1 MKRKFELPSAVEF
14 IINKINSAGHRADVV
29 GGPVRDFLLGER
41 PHDYD
46 ITTSARP
53 EEIKAIFADFRTVDT
68 GIKHGTV
75 TLVMDGENY
84 EITTYRIDGEY
95 KDSRHP
101 ESVEFTKNL
110 AEDLARRDF
119 TMNAIAYNP
128 TDGIEDRF
136 NGEKDIAQ
144 KIIRAVGEPKKRF
157 TEDALRILRGIR
169 FSAVLGFEIE
179 EQTAQAMRE
188 CKELLSGISAERI
201 FVEWKKLLSG
211 DHSYEVIEKHRDI
224 IEVFLPEISGVDLP
238 EREAFYSAE
247 PIIRQICLFAPLGDG
262 AKKYREAMIR
272 LKTDAA
278 TRDVGAL
285 VLSARGEYDLRCAS
299 SVKIMMNELGADV
312 ARASLKLKC
321 ALGKISIGESEAVDN
336 ILAAK
341 EPYRISD
348 LDING
353 ADALFMGF
361 KGSLVGAALK
371 ELILAV
377 INGEIKNERASLLRA
392 LAEIKKKY
400 GIKDETPKKR
410 I

>member
-1 MKRKFELPSAVEF
+1 MKNNFELPAPVRF
-14 IINKINSAGHRADVV
+14 IIKRINDGGHRADVV
-29 GGPVRDFLLGER
+29 GGTVRDFLLGET

-53 EEIKAIFADFRTVDT
+53 ERIKEIFADMHTVDT

-101 ESVEFTKNL
+101 ESVEFTENL

-128 TDGIEDRF
+128 SDGITDRF
-136 NGEKDIAQ
+136 CGEEDIRGGV
-144 KIIRAVGEPKKRF
+144 IRAVGEPSVRF

-179 EQTAQAMRE
+179 KNTAAAMLE
-188 CKELLSGISAERI
+188 CKELLRNVSAERI

-211 DHSYEVIEKHRDI
+211 KHAFDVIENYREI
-224 IEVFLPEISGVDLP
+224 IEVFLPELKGASLP
-238 EREAFYSAE
+238 ERERFDYSEPFTRMISAFAKIENSA
-247 PIIRQICLFAPLGDG
+247 
-262 AKKYREAMIR
+262 AKFRAATVR
-272 LKTDAA
+272 LKTDSA
-278 TRDVGAL
+278 TRDVGTL
-285 VLSARGEYDLRCAS
+285 VLSSREKYNVTEDVGL
-299 SVKIMMNELGADV
+299 KILMSELSPEV
-312 ARASLKLKC
+312 ARERLKLEY
-321 ALGKISIGESEAVDN
+321 ALGNISKEETLRVDN
-336 ILAAK
+336 IILRK

-353 ADALFMGF
+353 SDALGMGF
-361 KGSLVGAALK
+361 KGSLIGSALK
-371 ELILAV
+371 ELLLAV
-377 INGEIKNERASLLRA
+377 MGSTLENKRASLLSA
-392 LAEIKKKY
+392 LSEIKKKY
-400 GIKDETPKKR
+400 GIKDEKPKPR